1 MKVIRIKFATPF
13 PTPSSTPASGRI
25 RKAASPARPSPR
37 AIPSSSAARSR
48 FRICRR
54 ASRSKS
60 VVPIDEIVRNAVR
73 EIGYVNDDDVFHAD
87 KIVIQNIITRQSPDI
102 AQGVDAKQGGG
113 QRARRAGRGRPGFDV
128 RFRLRRDAGVDA
140 GADHVR
146 ASARSR
152 ADPHSQKRQSA
163 PGCGRTRSRR
173 SRSFTR
179 TASRSASP
187 TSSFRPSTP
196 KDVKHSEIR
205 SFVIEEVIRK
215 VLPNEMLTDTTEF
228 LINPTGQFRHR
239 RTARRHRPD
248 RTQDHRRQLR
258 RLGPARRRR
267 IFRQGSEQGRSQRGL
282 HGALGGEECGRL
294 RSGKALRNPVRLRHR
309 LSRIR

>member
-13 PTPSSTPASGRI
+13 PTPSSTPVSGRI
-25 RKAASPARPSPR
+25 RRAASPARPTPKATS
-37 AIPSSSAARSR
+37 SSSAARSR

-60 VVPIDEIVRNAVR
+60 VVPIDQIVRDAVR

-87 KIVIQNIITRQSPDI
+87 KIFIQNIITDQVADI
-102 AQGVDAKQGGG
+102 AQGVDAKKAKGKE
-113 QRARRAGRGRPGFDV
+113 ARRAGRGRPGFDV
-128 RFRLRRDAGVDA
+128 WFRLRRDAGIDA
-140 GADHVR
+140 GADHVC
-146 ASARSR
+146 ASARAR
-152 ADPHSQKRQSA
+152 ADPHPQERQSA
-163 PGCGRTRSRR
+163 TGCGRTPSRR
-173 SRSFTR
+173 SRSFTK

-187 TSSFRPSTP
+187 TLSSPPSTP
-196 KDVKHSEIR
+196 KDVKHDEIAE
-205 SFVIEEVIRK
+205 FCIEEVIRK
-215 VLPNEMLTDTTEF
+215 VLPNEMLNDTTEF
-228 LINPTGQFRHR
+228 LINPTGTFRHW

-267 IFRQGSEQGRSQRGL
+267 VFRQRSEQSRSQRGL
-282 HGALGGEECGRL
+282 HGPLGGEECGR
-294 RSGKALRNPVRLRHR
+294 RRPGHALRNPVRLRHR